1 MNEYIKKSEESI
13 TSYSIRLYK
22 NRKNYGLTF
31 QECGDLLNEVSG
43 EDFSEAK
50 WRRPVQ
56 HYLEIQ
62 EYIEQE
68 NPTGVSSDVL
78 EEIELEKIE
87 LQKQQVRMR
96 DKKRELN
103 AIIRRQA
110 RLENLEDY
118 FKEVTEN
125 FEGVSLPITKS
136 NVDDKKEA
144 AIVISDWHIGMKFD
158 GRFNT
163 FNHEVAEQRIAKVK
177 DKTLDTVRKENID
190 TLHIANLGDMISGGI
205 HVSTRVQAEED
216 VIQQVIR
223 VSEYLKQFIKTF
235 LDEGIQVKYYNI
247 IGNHGRY
254 QSNKSEV
261 AGIEENFE
269 KLILTILDTAFSNYD
284 NYNSTGCRDGI
295 IETEISGQKIIL
307 AHGDYDKSTNA
318 ALRLPQLFSY
328 VPNYIITGHIHHST
342 SKDFG
347 VTEHIV
353 NPSLIGADDYATGGR
368 FGGKPGQKLIL
379 FNESDIESI
388 TTIKF

>member
-1 MNEYIKKSEESI
+1 MDYVKRKEESLV
-13 TSYSIRLYK
+13 SYWIRLYK
-22 NRKNYGLTF
+22 NRSIYGLTF
-31 QECGDLLNEVSG
+31 AECGELMNEVSG
-43 EDFSEAK
+43 ENWNEAR
-50 WRRPVQ
+50 WRRTIQ
-56 HYLEIQ
+56 NYLEIQ
-62 EYIEQE
+62 DYLDQE
-68 NPTGVSSDVL
+68 NPTGVNQDVL
-78 EEIELEKIE
+78 QEIEDQKLELEKEKI
-87 LQKQQVRMR
+87 KMR
-96 DKKRELN
+96 DQKRELN
-103 AIIRRQA
+103 SLIRRQA

-125 FEGVSLPITKS
+125 FEGVSLPKTKS
-136 NVDDKKEA
+136 NVNDKKEA

-163 FNHEVAEQRIAKVK
+163 FNHEIAEQRIAKVK
-177 DKTLDTVRKENID
+177 DKTLDTVRKENIS

-235 LDEGIQVKYYNI
+235 LDEGIQVEYYNI

-269 KLILTILDTAFSNYD
+269 KLILTILDTAFSNYE

-295 IETEISGQKIIL
+295 IEVEISSQKIIL
-307 AHGDYDKSTNA
+307 SHGDMDKNTNA
-318 ALRLPQLFSY
+318 AMRLPQLFGY

-347 VTEHIV
+347 ITEHIV
-353 NPSLIGADDYATGGR
+353 NPSLI
-368 FGGKPGQKLIL
+368 
-379 FNESDIESI
+379 
-388 TTIKF
+388 

>member
-31 QECGDLLNEVSG
+31 KEIGKLLNEVTG
-43 EDFSEAK
+43 NNYSEAK
-50 WRRPVQ
+50 YRRQIQ

-62 EYIEQE
+62 EYLEQE
-68 NPTGVSSDVL
+68 NPTGVDSDVL

-96 DKKRELN
+96 DQKRELN

-110 RLENLEDY
+110 RLESLEDY

-125 FEGVSLPITKS
+125 FEGVSLPKTKS
-136 NVDDKKEA
+136 NVNDKKEA

-158 GRFNT
+158 GRFNI

-190 TLHIANLGDMISGGI
+190 TLHIANLGDMISGSI
-205 HVSTRVQAEED
+205 HVSTRIQAEED

-223 VSEYLKQFIKTF
+223 ASEYLKQFIKTF
-235 LDEGIQVKYYNI
+235 LDEGIQVEYYNV
-247 IGNHGRY
+247 IGNHGRS

-269 KLILTILDTAFSNYD
+269 KLILTILDTAFSSYS

-295 IETEISGQKIIL
+295 IEVEISNQKIIL
-307 AHGDYDKSTNA
+307 AHGEMDKNTNA
-318 ALRLPQLFSY
+318 AMRLPQLFAY

-353 NPSLIGADDYATGGR
+353 NPSLIGADDYATAGR

-379 FNESDIESI
+379 FNETDIESI

>member
-78 EEIELEKIE
+78 EDIELEKVE
-87 LQKQQVRMR
+87 LQKQQIRMR
-96 DKKRELN
+96 DQKRELN

-125 FEGVSLPITKS
+125 FEGVSLPKTKS

-223 VSEYLKQFIKTF
+223 ASEYLKQFVKTF

-353 NPSLIGADDYATGGR
+353 NPSLIGSDDYATGGR

-379 FNESDIESI
+379 FNETDIESI
-388 TTIKF
+388 TTIKL

>member
-1 MNEYIKKSEESI
+1 MDYVKRKEESLV
-13 TSYSIRLYK
+13 SYWIRLYK
-22 NRKNYGLTF
+22 NRSIYGLTF
-31 QECGDLLNEVSG
+31 AECGELMNEVSG
-43 EDFSEAK
+43 EKWNEAR
-50 WRRPVQ
+50 WRRTIQ
-56 HYLEIQ
+56 NYLEIQ
-62 EYIEQE
+62 DYLDQE
-68 NPTGVSSDVL
+68 NPAGVNQDVL
-78 EEIELEKIE
+78 QEIEDQKLELEKEKI
-87 LQKQQVRMR
+87 RMR

-103 AIIRRQA
+103 SLIRRQA

-125 FEGVSLPITKS
+125 FEGVSLPKTKS

-144 AIVISDWHIGMKFD
+144 AILISDWHIGMKFD

-177 DKTLDTVRKENID
+177 DKTLDTVRKENIN

-235 LDEGIQVKYYNI
+235 LDEGIQVEYYNI
-247 IGNHGRY
+247 IGNHGRV
-254 QSNKSEV
+254 QGNKSEV

-269 KLILTILDTAFSNYD
+269 KLILTILDTAFSNYE

-295 IETEISGQKIIL
+295 IEVEISSQKIIL
-307 AHGDYDKSTNA
+307 AHGDMDKNTNA
-318 ALRLPQLFSY
+318 AMRLPQLFGY

-379 FNESDIESI
+379 FNETDIESI
-388 TTIKF
+388 TNIKL

>member
-13 TSYSIRLYK
+13 TSYWIRLYK
-22 NRKNYGLTF
+22 NRQAYGLTF
-31 QECGDLLNEVSG
+31 AECGALMNEVSG
-43 EDFSEAK
+43 TDWNEAK
-50 WRRPVQ
+50 WRREMEGFLKVSE
-56 HYLEIQ
+56 YLQ
-62 EYIEQE
+62 KE
-68 NPTGVSSDVL
+68 NPTGITSNEL
-78 EEIELEKIE
+78 QEIQDEKLE
-87 LQKQQVRMR
+87 LQKEKLKFR
-96 DKKRELN
+96 DQKREFNNKL
-103 AIIRRQA
+103 RRMA
-110 RLENLEDY
+110 RLEHLEDY
-118 FKEVTEN
+118 LKEVTEN
-125 FEGVSLPITKS
+125 FEGVSLPKTKS

-163 FNHEVAEQRIAKVK
+163 FNHKVAEQRIAKVK

-190 TLHIANLGDMISGGI
+190 TLHIANLGDMISGSI
-205 HVSTRVQAEED
+205 HVSTRIQAEED

-223 VSEYLKQFIKTF
+223 ASEYLKQFIKTF
-235 LDEGIQVKYYNI
+235 LDEGIQVEYYNI
-247 IGNHGRY
+247 IGNHGRS

-269 KLILTILDTAFSNYD
+269 KLILTILDTAFSKYS

-295 IETEISGQKIIL
+295 IEVEIAGQKIIL
-307 AHGDYDKSTNA
+307 AHGDMDKNTNA
-318 ALRLPQLFSY
+318 ALRLPQLFAY

-353 NPSLIGADDYATGGR
+353 NPSLIGSDDYATGGR

-379 FNESDIESI
+379 FNETDIESI
-388 TTIKF
+388 TTIKL